1 MGKARDFVEHMRGI
15 SSNIQT
21 QLSNKR
27 DTTSTI
33 SDSDWSGADLSIA
46 KGGTGASSTSAA
58 RNNLGLAIG
67 TDVQAYDASTSKLD
81 VAETR
86 SASSN
91 FADNVLQ
98 SPEIKDYSETVQ
110 AMAANDVDC
119 TLGNVQT
126 KSIAGSV
133 TLTFSNPPVSGKA
146 GSFTLI
152 ATLSA
157 TPAITWPTS
166 VKWAGG
172 TAPDTA
178 AGIDV
183 FSFMT
188 TDAGTNWLGF
198 TAGQEMS

>member
-1 MGKARDFVEHMRGI
+1 MGKVRDFVEHMRGVN
-15 SSNIQT
+15 SNIQS
-21 QLSNKR
+21 QF
-27 DTTSTI
+27 
-33 SDSDWSGADLSIA
+33 SGA
-46 KGGTGASSTSAA
+46 
-58 RNNLGLAIG
+58 
-67 TDVQAYDASTSKLD
+67 SKLD

-110 AMAANDVDC
+110 AMTANDVDC

-126 KSIAGSV
+126 KSISGAV
-133 TLTFSNPPVSGKA
+133 TLTFSNPPATGKA

-157 TPAITWPTS
+157 TPVITWPAS

-172 TAPDTA
+172 TAPDTV

-198 TAGQEMS
+198 TAGQGLA